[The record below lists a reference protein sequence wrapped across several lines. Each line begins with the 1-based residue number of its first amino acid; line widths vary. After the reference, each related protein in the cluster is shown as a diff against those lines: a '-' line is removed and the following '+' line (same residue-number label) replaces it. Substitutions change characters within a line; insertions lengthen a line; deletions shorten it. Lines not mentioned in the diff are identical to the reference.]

1 MGKILITD
9 GRIWDGERF
18 FYGDVLA
25 ENGVIAKIAEHIDC
39 ELGPR
44 DLRFDAAG
52 MTVSPGLVDL
62 HVHMRGISSE
72 LYGTP
77 AEASCFPFG
86 VTAALDASG
95 VHGDKTVLDSF
106 MVKNCVLVCATFKDG
121 KAVFDSAEEMLARYG
136 EKAVGIKVYFDENIS
151 EAWGVTPLKEV
162 CAWAREKGLIVMVHC
177 TGSPASMAEILKTLG
192 PGDILTHVFHGGANS
207 ACEDDFAC
215 VREAK
220 ERGVIIDAGFAGYVH
235 TDIAILQKAVAAGV
249 LPHTISTDITKVSAY
264 IRGGRYGMTMCMNMA
279 LTAGVN
285 EEDVFRAVTSAPAKV
300 LGKDKAW
307 GHLFEG
313 GPADI
318 AVLKFTD
325 EGFDLT
331 DNAGNRL
338 TSDKGWRCA
347 LTVSDGQVVWRE

>member
-9 GRIWDGERF
+9 GRIWDGEKF
-18 FYGDVLA
+18 FHGDLLI

-39 ELGPR
+39 ETDIR
-44 DLRFDAAG
+44 DFRFNAAG
-52 MTVSPGLVDL
+52 KTVSAGLVDL
-62 HVHMRGISSE
+62 HMHMRGISADI
-72 LYGTP
+72 YGTQ
-77 AEASCFPFG
+77 AEVSCFPFG
-86 VTAALDASG
+86 VTAAADASG
-95 VHGDKTVLDSF
+95 IHGDKALLDSF
-106 MVKNCVLVCATFKDG
+106 MVKNLVFVCAEFKDN
-121 KAVFDSAEEMLARYG
+121 KAVFDNAEKMLVRYG
-136 EKAVGIKVYFDENIS
+136 EKVVGIKVYFDEAMS
-151 EAWGVTPLKEV
+151 DLDETAPLEEV
-162 CAWAREKGLIVMVHC
+162 CAWAREKGIIVMVHC
-177 TGSPASMAEILKTLG
+177 TGSPVSMAKILETLS
-192 PGDILTHVFHGGANS
+192 PGDILTHAFHGGENS
-207 ACEDDFAC
+207 AAEDDFAC

-235 TDIAILQKAVAAGV
+235 TDMAILQKAVAAGV

-279 LTAGVN
+279 LTAGMN